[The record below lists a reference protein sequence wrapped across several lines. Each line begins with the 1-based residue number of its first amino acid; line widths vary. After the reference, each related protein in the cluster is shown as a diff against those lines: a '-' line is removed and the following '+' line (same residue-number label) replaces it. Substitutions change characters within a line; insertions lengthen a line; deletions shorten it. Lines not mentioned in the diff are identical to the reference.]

1 MSVDRT
7 LTNVERT
14 FQWNEVIVSKTDT
27 AGRIIYANDV
37 FIDISGYTESE
48 LLGAPHS
55 ILRHP
60 AMPRCVFKFLWDR
73 IAEGNEVF
81 AYVVNRSK
89 NGDHYWVFAHVT
101 PSYDQSGKIIGYHS
115 TRRVPKAEALATIK
129 PLYDTLLGIENRA
142 ADRKIGLEQSFSALV
157 KTVGDLG
164 FDCYDRLVM
173 TISRQETPPCPHPR
187 SAAKSPGL
195 PPSLPS

>member
-1 MSVDRT
+1 MSIDRS

-14 FQWNEVIVSKTDT
+14 FQWDEVIVSKTDT
-27 AGRIIYANDV
+27 VGKITYANDV
-37 FIDISGYTESE
+37 FIGISGYLERD

-73 IAEGNEVF
+73 IALGHEVF
-81 AYVVNRSK
+81 AYVINRAR

-101 PSYDQSGKIIGYHS
+101 PCYDSKSQIIGYHS
-115 TRRVPKAEALATIK
+115 TRRVPKAEAVATVK
-129 PLYDTLLGIENRA
+129 PLYATLIGIEEKA
-142 ADRKIGLEQSFSALV
+142 GDRKVGLEQSFAALV

-164 FDCYDRLVM
+164 FDSYDRLIM
-173 TISRQETPPCPHPR
+173 TISR
-187 SAAKSPGL
+187 
-195 PPSLPS
+195 

>member
-1 MSVDRT
+1 MTIDRS

-14 FQWNEVIVSKTDT
+14 FPWDDVIVSKTDLT
-27 AGRIIYANDV
+27 GKITYANDV
-37 FIDISGYTESE
+37 FIGISGYTEAE

-73 IAEGNEVF
+73 IALGHEVF
-81 AYVVNRSK
+81 AYVINRAR

-101 PSYDQSGKIIGYHS
+101 PCFDTAGKIIGYHS
-115 TRRVPKAEALATIK
+115 NRRVPKPEAVATVK
-129 PLYDTLLGIENRA
+129 PLYETLLGIENAA
-142 ADRKIGLEQSFSALV
+142 ADRKAGLEQSFAALV

-164 FDCYDRLVM
+164 FDSYDRLIM
-173 TISRQETPPCPHPR
+173 AISR
-187 SAAKSPGL
+187 
-195 PPSLPS
+195 

>member
-1 MSVDRT
+1 MADGMA

-14 FQWNEVIVSKTDT
+14 FQWDDVIVSKTDLT
-27 AGRIIYANDV
+27 GKITYANDV
-37 FIDISGYTESE
+37 FVGISGYTEAE

-73 IAEGNEVF
+73 IADGHEVF
-81 AYVVNRSK
+81 AYVINKAK

-101 PSYDQSGKIIGYHS
+101 PCYGKTGELVGYHS
-115 TRRVPKAEALATIK
+115 NRRVPKAEAVATVK
-129 PLYDTLLGIENRA
+129 PLYETLLGIESRA
-142 ADRKIGLEQSFSALV
+142 ADRKQGLEQSFAALV

-164 FDCYDRLVM
+164 FDSYDRLVM
-173 TISRQETPPCPHPR
+173 TISR
-187 SAAKSPGL
+187 
-195 PPSLPS
+195 